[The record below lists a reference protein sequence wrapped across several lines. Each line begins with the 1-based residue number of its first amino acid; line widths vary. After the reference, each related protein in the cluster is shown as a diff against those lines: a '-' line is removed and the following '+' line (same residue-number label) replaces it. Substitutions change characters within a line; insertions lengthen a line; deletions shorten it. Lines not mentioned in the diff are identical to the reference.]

1 MNELGFI
8 IFMKEALLRKYEYLF
23 QIENMKIIPNA
34 LSYYQST
41 AIIHV
46 ATLKIQKSVLIFQ

>member
-1 MNELGFI
+1 
-8 IFMKEALLRKYEYLF
+8 MKEALLRKYEYLF